1 MEGQGRQA
9 TPRQLA
15 LIERLRSE
23 GRVKESVEG
32 LSFVEASELIS
43 RLLNKSVPEA
53 SVAKGR
59 SVPGSRRTDFGTGAG
74 LGMPFKCV
82 YRNWFTARHNIF
94 RHKEVFTKEV
104 LETYD
109 LINAIAER
117 AEENAA

>member
-1 MEGQGRQA
+1 MEGKQA

-23 GRVKESVEG
+23 GRVKQEECVDG

-43 RLLNKSVPEA
+43 RLLNKAPDGSQG
-53 SVAKGR
+53 KGR
-59 SVPGSRRTDFGTGAG
+59 TVPGASRRTDFGTGAR
-74 LGMPFKCV
+74 LGMAFKCV
-82 YRNWFTARHNIF
+82 YRNWITAKHNIF
-94 RHKEVFTKEV
+94 QHKEVFTKEV

-117 AEENAA
+117 VETG